1 MATKT
6 HEDEIITLADGRRL
20 GYAEY
25 GDRRGTPFLYFH
37 GTPGSRL
44 AGRRL
49 HEIASSH
56 STRVVAPDRP
66 GYGFSDF
73 KLERSILA
81 WTDDV
86 LELADFLDLERIA
99 VWGASGGSP
108 YALACALRIPDR
120 VSTVVLESGLGPFH
134 LMDAEAMAKLNPLNK
149 AGSVFAARAPFCLTK
164 GLAEIVGA
172 AVRRFPN
179 LFYSVFVATS
189 SGSDKRRLNRPE
201 VRERTL
207 AISLEPFRSG
217 GAGWAWEERILALPW
232 GFELAEV
239 RRPVRLYHGEEDI
252 DVPVAM
258 ARAMER
264 ALPDC
269 RATYYPGLGH
279 QFEAEHVSRMF
290 DEVLS
295 EIAGDGE

>member
-6 HEDEIITLADGRRL
+6 HEDDIVTLADGRRL

-25 GDRRGTPFLYFH
+25 GDRGGTPFLYFH

-44 AGRRL
+44 AGRRI
-49 HEIASSH
+49 HELASSRGA
-56 STRVVAPDRP
+56 RVVAPDRP

-73 KLERSILA
+73 KAGRSILG

-86 LELADFLDLERIA
+86 LELADFLGLRRFA
-99 VWGASGGSP
+99 VWGASGGAP

-120 VSTVVLESGLGPFH
+120 VSTIILESGLGPFH
-134 LMDAEAMAKLNPLNK
+134 LMDEAALAKLKPLNK
-149 AGSVFAARAPFCLTK
+149 AGSAFAARAPFWLTR
-164 GLAEIVGA
+164 GLAEVVSA

-179 LFYSVFVATS
+179 LFYSIFVATS
-189 SGSDKRRLNRPE
+189 SGSDKRRLNCPD
-201 VRERTL
+201 VRRRTL
-207 AISLEPFRSG
+207 ATSLEPFRSG

-232 GFELAEV
+232 GFDLAEV
-239 RRPVRLYHGEEDI
+239 RRPVRLYHGLEDI

-269 RATYYPGLGH
+269 RATYYPGVGH
-279 QFEAEHVSRMF
+279 QFGEEHVSHML

-295 EIAGDGE
+295 EVTGDRG